1 MLEASGFTSITNIEN
16 VTGGTGADSLTG
28 SLVANTLNGGADTI
42 STGTNDNLADFIRF
56 LAANEFGDT
65 VNNFD
70 ATGTAAQ
77 IDRVQFGATRRT
89 LFDDGNING
98 ILAFVSGNDNNNGNT
113 AVNLNGTV
121 EALFLNGNNREGLTT
136 GQLINAAQ
144 VAAEFNREFALT
156 AANGEATLLVIN
168 DTNNNRAAVWEWDQ
182 ANGGEMASNEL
193 TLIGVINANATVT
206 TGSFGFF

>member
-70 ATGTAAQ
+70 ATGIAAQ

-168 DTNNNRAAVWEWDQ
+168 DTNNNSAAVWEWDQ
-182 ANGGEMASNEL
+182 ANGGEMAANEL